1 MSELFV
7 IVEHRLGEI
16 RDISFEMLWKA
27 GELAETLSSSLTAI
41 LIGHEV
47 NSIAEK
53 ISDRADKII
62 IFDDEGLKNFN
73 ADIYKEILAGL
84 IEESK
89 PTLTLIGN
97 TSWGMELA
105 PCLSI
110 RAGLPLATD
119 CIDIISKNGNLIA
132 QRQMYSGK
140 IFANVSFAESDGY
153 ILTIRSGVF
162 PTDRIGDRQA
172 QIVQK
177 DFALKDITVKKNFIE
192 FVETA
197 AGDVDITQ
205 AELLISVGRG
215 IGEEDNITI
224 VKELAE
230 ALNGILSCSRP
241 IVDKNWLP
249 KYLQV
254 GTSGKSVTPKVYIAV
269 GISGAFQHLAG
280 ISGAGTVIAINKDPK
295 APIFRTADYGIVDD
309 LFKIVPALKDKILE
323 VKKDRT

>member
-7 IVEHRLGEI
+7 IFEHRLGEI
-16 RDISFEMLWKA
+16 RDITFEMLWKA
-27 GELAETLSSSLTAI
+27 GELAETLSSNLTAI

>member
-16 RDISFEMLWKA
+16 RDITFEMLWKA
-27 GELAETLSSSLTAI
+27 GELAETLSSNLTAI
-41 LIGHEV
+41 LIGHEL

-73 ADIYKEILAGL
+73 ADIYKKILVGL

-323 VKKDRT
+323 VKKGG

>member
-16 RDISFEMLWKA
+16 RDITFEMLWKA
-27 GELAETLSSSLTAI
+27 GELAETLSSNLTAI

-73 ADIYKEILAGL
+73 ADIYKEIISRL

-89 PTLTLIGN
+89 PTLTFIGN

-309 LFKIVPALKDKILE
+309 LFKIVPVLKDKILE
-323 VKKDRT
+323 VKKGG

>member
-7 IVEHRLGEI
+7 IVEHRLGET
-16 RDISFEMLWKA
+16 RDITYEMLWKA
-27 GELAETLSSSLTAI
+27 GELAQKLSHTVTAI
-41 LIGHEV
+41 ILGHDV
-47 NSIAEK
+47 KSLAET

-62 IFDDEGLKNFN
+62 IFDDERLKNFN
-73 ADIYKEILAGL
+73 ADTHKEIIYTL

-89 PTLTLIGN
+89 PAFTLIGN

-105 PCLSI
+105 PCLSVKT
-110 RAGLPLATD
+110 GLPLATD
-119 CIDIISKNGNLIA
+119 CIDIIPKDDTIIA
-132 QRQMYSGK
+132 QRQMFNGK
-140 IFANVSFAESDGY
+140 IFANVSFTEPKGCL
-153 ILTIRSGVF
+153 ITIRAGVF
-162 PTDRIGDRQA
+162 PKDKIGDRKAEIMQ
-172 QIVQK
+172 Q
-177 DFALKDITVKKNFIE
+177 DFPLADMPVKKSFVE
-192 FVETA
+192 FVEMA

-205 AELLISVGRG
+205 AELLVSVGRG
-215 IGEEDNITI
+215 IGEEENISLI
-224 VKELAE
+224 KELAE
-230 ALNGILSCSRP
+230 ALGGVVSCSRP

-309 LFKIVPALKDKILE
+309 LFKIVPALKDKVVEI
-323 VKKDRT
+323 KKG

>member
-1 MSELFV
+1 MGEVFV

-16 RDISFEMLWKA
+16 RDITLEMLWKA
-27 GELAETLSSSLTAI
+27 GELGQGLSYKVTAVI
-41 LIGHEV
+41 IGHEV
-47 NSIAEK
+47 NSIAET

-62 IFDDEGLKNFN
+62 ILDDERLKNFN
-73 ADIYKEILAGL
+73 ADISKEIIAGL
-84 IEESK
+84 IEESR

-105 PCLSI
+105 PCLAV

-119 CIDIISKNGNLIA
+119 CIDIMIKDDKPTA
-132 QRQMYSGK
+132 QRQMYGGK
-140 IFANVSFAESDGY
+140 IFSNVSFTPSAGY
-153 ILTIRSGVF
+153 LLTIRSGVF
-162 PTDRIGDRQA
+162 PKDKIGDRQA

-177 DFALKDITVKKNFIE
+177 DLPPKDIPMRKDFIE
-192 FVETA
+192 FAETA

-215 IGEEDNITI
+215 VGEEGNIPLI
-224 VKELAE
+224 RELAE
-230 ALNGILSCSRP
+230 ALNGLLSCSRP

-280 ISGAGTVIAINKDPK
+280 ITGAGTVIAINKDPK
-295 APIFRTADYGIVDD
+295 APIFRTADYGIVED
-309 LFKIVPALKDKILE
+309 LFKIVPVLKEKVLE
-323 VKKDRT
+323 AKKG

>member
-7 IVEHRLGEI
+7 IVEHRLGET
-16 RDISFEMLWKA
+16 RDITYEMLWKA
-27 GELAETLSSSLTAI
+27 GELAQKLSHTVTAI
-41 LIGHEV
+41 ILGHDV
-47 NSIAEK
+47 KSLAET

-62 IFDDEGLKNFN
+62 ICDDERLKNFN
-73 ADIYKEILAGL
+73 ADTHKEIIYTL

-89 PTLTLIGN
+89 PAFTLIGN

-105 PCLSI
+105 PCLSVKT
-110 RAGLPLATD
+110 GLPLATD
-119 CIDIISKNGNLIA
+119 CIDIIPKDDTIIA
-132 QRQMYSGK
+132 QRQMFNGK
-140 IFANVSFAESDGY
+140 IFANVSFTEPKGCL
-153 ILTIRSGVF
+153 ITIRAGVF
-162 PTDRIGDRQA
+162 PKDKIGDRKAEIMQ
-172 QIVQK
+172 Q
-177 DFALKDITVKKNFIE
+177 DFPLADMPVKKSFVE
-192 FVETA
+192 FVEMA

-205 AELLISVGRG
+205 AELLVSVGRG
-215 IGEEDNITI
+215 IGEEENISLI
-224 VKELAE
+224 KELAE
-230 ALNGILSCSRP
+230 ALGGVVSCSRP

-309 LFKIVPALKDKILE
+309 LFKILPVLKDKVVEI
-323 VKKDRT
+323 KKG

>member
-7 IVEHRLGEI
+7 IVEHRLGET
-16 RDISFEMLWKA
+16 RDITYEMLWKA
-27 GELAETLSSSLTAI
+27 GELAQKLSHTVTAI
-41 LIGHEV
+41 ILGHDV
-47 NSIAEK
+47 KSLAET

-62 IFDDEGLKNFN
+62 IFDDERLKNFN
-73 ADIYKEILAGL
+73 ADTHKEIIYTL

-89 PTLTLIGN
+89 PAFTLIGN

-105 PCLSI
+105 PCLSVKT
-110 RAGLPLATD
+110 GLPLATD
-119 CIDIISKNGNLIA
+119 CIDIIPKDDTIIA
-132 QRQMYSGK
+132 QRQMFNGK
-140 IFANVSFAESDGY
+140 IFANVSFTEPKGCL
-153 ILTIRSGVF
+153 ITIRAGVF
-162 PTDRIGDRQA
+162 PKDKIGDRKAEIIQ
-172 QIVQK
+172 Q
-177 DFALKDITVKKNFIE
+177 DFPLADLPVKKSFVE
-192 FVETA
+192 FVEMA

-205 AELLISVGRG
+205 AELLVSVGRG
-215 IGEEDNITI
+215 IGEEENISLI
-224 VKELAE
+224 KELAE
-230 ALNGILSCSRP
+230 ALGGVVSCSRP

-309 LFKIVPALKDKILE
+309 LFKIVPALKDKVVEI
-323 VKKDRT
+323 KKG

>member
-7 IVEHRLGEI
+7 IFEHRLGEI
-16 RDISFEMLWKA
+16 RDITFEMLWKA

-323 VKKDRT
+323 VKKGG

>member
-7 IVEHRLGEI
+7 IVEHRLGET
-16 RDISFEMLWKA
+16 RDITFEMLWKA
-27 GELAETLSSSLTAI
+27 GELAQKLSHTVTAI
-41 LIGHEV
+41 ILGHDV
-47 NSIAEK
+47 KSLAET

-62 IFDDEGLKNFN
+62 ICDDERLKNFN
-73 ADIYKEILAGL
+73 ADTHKEIIYTL

-89 PTLTLIGN
+89 PAFTLIGN

-105 PCLSI
+105 PCLSVKT
-110 RAGLPLATD
+110 GLPLATD
-119 CIDIISKNGNLIA
+119 CIDIIPKDDTIIA
-132 QRQMYSGK
+132 QRQMFNGK
-140 IFANVSFAESDGY
+140 IFANVSFTEPKGCL
-153 ILTIRSGVF
+153 ITIRAGVF
-162 PTDRIGDRQA
+162 PKDKIGDRKAEIIQ
-172 QIVQK
+172 Q
-177 DFALKDITVKKNFIE
+177 DFPLTDLPVKKSFVE
-192 FVETA
+192 FVEMA

-205 AELLISVGRG
+205 AELLVSVGRG
-215 IGEEDNITI
+215 IGEEENISLI
-224 VKELAE
+224 KELAE
-230 ALNGILSCSRP
+230 ALGGVVSCSRP

-309 LFKIVPALKDKILE
+309 LFKIVPALKDKVVEI
-323 VKKDRT
+323 KKG

>member
-1 MSELFV
+1 MGEVFV
-7 IVEHRLGEI
+7 VVEHRLGEI
-16 RDISFEMLWKA
+16 RDISLEMLWKA
-27 GELAETLSSSLTAI
+27 GELAQGLSYDVTAI

-47 NSIAEK
+47 KSIAET

-62 IFDDEGLKNFN
+62 ILDDEGLRNVN
-73 ADIYKEILAGL
+73 ADASKEILAGL
-84 IEESK
+84 IEESR

-105 PCLSI
+105 PCLAV

-119 CIDIISKNGNLIA
+119 CIDISFKDDKVIA
-132 QRQMYSGK
+132 QRQMYGGK
-140 IFANVSFAESDGY
+140 IFSNVSFTPSAGY
-153 ILTIRSGVF
+153 LITIRSGTF
-162 PTDRIGDRQA
+162 PKDRIGDRQA

-177 DFALKDITVKKNFIE
+177 DFSLEDSSLKRDFIE

-197 AGDVDITQ
+197 AGDVDIAQ

-215 IGEEDNITI
+215 IGEEENIAL

-230 ALNGILSCSRP
+230 ALNGVLSCSRP

-254 GTSGKSVTPKVYIAV
+254 GTSGKSVSPKVYIAV

-280 ISGAGTVIAINKDPK
+280 ITGAGTVIAINKDPK
-295 APIFRTADYGIVDD
+295 APIFRTADYGIIDD
-309 LFKIVPALKDKILE
+309 LFKIVPALKEKVLE
-323 VKKDRT
+323 AKKG